1 MQGVVA
7 VVDKVLQVA
16 RMSPR
21 FTSAIPPRVLH
32 NIDDAKDCIGLH
44 AQHSSSAEFLTYNP
58 PDSTLRNGAS
68 HVKISRVDESPG
80 RMPHD
85 AARALF
91 HSLHTSTDIAMH
103 TTLVRNLLAA
113 GLVVAFA
120 SSAAAASL
128 AMVTEDHLTTPA
140 SQAVMDPPLVNWVA
154 PQFFQAPQGAFSSDG
169 SFGPNM
175 SLNASPGMST
185 KAARTLATFI
195 PVTPCRLVDTRGLFN
210 PVFGGPAFAAGEH
223 RDYLA
228 AGNCG
233 IPAGS
238 NRVIGVSLAVTTLP
252 TPASGDVEV
261 IASDLPLGNTVLMVI
276 QAGLWNSADT
286 VSGVNSAGSF
296 QIQVRSTP
304 ANLAI
309 DVNGY
314 YAQTDSANTTDF
326 FSILGNFNSDGGLLD
341 VEENG
346 TIGAAIRAVGG
357 GGTDVRLA
365 QGTNAINIVSGGVR
379 AAGAGVNTDTFAFI
393 HQTAAGNICTDAHF
407 TRIENAQTF
416 SATANL
422 SGLLLFAQ
430 QVGNVVTK
438 PVSVVYQT
446 GTTCAGG
453 SASGNGWF
461 LHNDA
466 TTFGAGESYNI
477 MVITN

>member
-1 MQGVVA
+1 M
-7 VVDKVLQVA
+7 
-16 RMSPR
+16 
-21 FTSAIPPRVLH
+21 H
-32 NIDDAKDCIGLH
+32 N
-44 AQHSSSAEFLTYNP
+44 
-58 PDSTLRNGAS
+58 
-68 HVKISRVDESPG
+68 
-80 RMPHD
+80 
-85 AARALF
+85 
-91 HSLHTSTDIAMH
+91 
-103 TTLVRNLLAA
+103 TLVRNLSAA

-120 SSAAAASL
+120 SSAAAAPL
-128 AMVTEDHLTTPA
+128 AMVTEDHSIA
-140 SQAVMDPPLVNWVA
+140 ARAAMDPPLVNWVA
-154 PQFFQAPQGAFSSDG
+154 PQFFQAPNGAFSSDG
-169 SFGPNM
+169 SFGANM
-175 SLNASPGMST
+175 GMNAGPSAST

-195 PVTPCRLVDTRGLFN
+195 PVAPCRLVDTRGAFN
-210 PVFGGPAFAAGEH
+210 PVFGGPAFVANEH
-223 RDYLA
+223 RDYQA

-238 NRVIGVSLAVTTLP
+238 GRVIGVSLAVTTLP

-261 IASDLPLGNTVLMVI
+261 IASGVTLGNTVLMVI

-286 VSGVNSAGSF
+286 VTGVNSAGSF

-314 YAQTDSANTTDF
+314 YAQADTANTSDF

-341 VEENG
+341 VEEAG
-346 TIGAAIRAVGG
+346 TIGGAIRAVGG

-365 QGTNAINIVSGGVR
+365 QGTNAIDIASGGVR
-379 AAGAGVNTDTFAFI
+379 ARGAGINTDTFAFI
-393 HQTAAGNICTDAHF
+393 HRTTANNICADAHF

-416 SATANL
+416 NATANL

-430 QVGNVVTK
+430 QVGNVATK
-438 PVSVVYQT
+438 PVSVLYQT

-466 TTFGAGESYNI
+466 TTFVAGENYNI
-477 MVITN
+477 MVIGN

>member
-1 MQGVVA
+1 M
-7 VVDKVLQVA
+7 
-16 RMSPR
+16 
-21 FTSAIPPRVLH
+21 H
-32 NIDDAKDCIGLH
+32 N
-44 AQHSSSAEFLTYNP
+44 
-58 PDSTLRNGAS
+58 
-68 HVKISRVDESPG
+68 
-80 RMPHD
+80 
-85 AARALF
+85 
-91 HSLHTSTDIAMH
+91 
-103 TTLVRNLLAA
+103 TLVRNLSAA
-113 GLVVAFA
+113 GLVVALA
-120 SSAAAASL
+120 SSAAAAPL
-128 AMVTEDHLTTPA
+128 AMVTEDHTMTA
-140 SQAVMDPPLVNWVA
+140 ATRAAMNPPLVNWVA

-169 SFGPNM
+169 TFGPNIGM
-175 SLNASPGMST
+175 NAGVGMST
-185 KAARTLATFI
+185 KAGIARTLATFI
-195 PVTPCRLVDTRGLFN
+195 PVAPCRLVDTRGAFN

-223 RDYLA
+223 RDYQA

-261 IASDLPLGNTVLMVI
+261 IASGLTLGKTVLMVI
-276 QAGLWNSADT
+276 QAGLWNSATT
-286 VSGVNSAGSF
+286 VSGVNAAGSF

-314 YAQTDSANTTDF
+314 YAQADTANTSDY
-326 FSILGNFNSDGGLLD
+326 FSILGNFNLDGGLLD
-341 VEENG
+341 VEESG

-365 QGTNAINIVSGGVR
+365 QGTNAVDIVSGGVR
-379 AAGAGVNTDTFAFI
+379 ARGAGLNTDTFAFI
-393 HQTAAGNICTDAHF
+393 HQTAAANICADAHF
-407 TRIENAQTF
+407 TRIENPQTF

-430 QVGNVVTK
+430 QVSGGATK
-438 PVSVVYQT
+438 PVSVVYQA

-461 LHNDA
+461 LHNSD

-477 MVITN
+477 MVINN